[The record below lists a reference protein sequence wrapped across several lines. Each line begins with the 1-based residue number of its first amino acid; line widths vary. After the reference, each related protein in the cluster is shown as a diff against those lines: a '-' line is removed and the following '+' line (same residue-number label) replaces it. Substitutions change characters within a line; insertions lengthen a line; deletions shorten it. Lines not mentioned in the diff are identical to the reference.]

1 MPLLRRVV
9 VLVCQAALRARLDQ
23 QCVRKPVAKTS
34 SFAYGSSRYAIG
46 LESFVPLKS
55 SMIGVSAVGLTT
67 AALLVIDNHFTH
79 PQIVEHLAFG
89 YMLPI
94 AAVAMLFG
102 SAAGTVATA
111 VAALAAAFFLFPPKF
126 SFWIDDP
133 LHLAEVFWVAM
144 LGYLASKAAGGLL
157 RR

>member
-1 MPLLRRVV
+1 MTL
-9 VLVCQAALRARLDQ
+9 QSTANGM
-23 QCVRKPVAKTS
+23 AKAI
-34 SFAYGSSRYAIG
+34 SFAYGSSRYARPME
-46 LESFVPLKS
+46 LFVPLKS
-55 SMIGVSAVGLTT
+55 SMIGVSAVGLMT
-67 AALLVIDNHFTH
+67 AALLVVDRHFTH

-111 VAALAAAFFLFPPKF
+111 VSALAAGFFFFPPKF

-133 LHLAEVFWVAM
+133 IHLAELFWLAV
-144 LGYLASKAAGGLL
+144 LGYVASRAAGGLL
-157 RR
+157 RS

>member
-1 MPLLRRVV
+1 M
-9 VLVCQAALRARLDQ
+9 
-23 QCVRKPVAKTS
+23 AKAI

-79 PQIVEHLAFG
+79 PQIVEHLAFA

-111 VAALAAAFFLFPPKF
+111 VSALAAGFFFFSPKF
-126 SFWIDDP
+126 SFWIDNP
-133 LHLAEVFWVAM
+133 VQLAELFWLAV
-144 LGYLASKAAGGLL
+144 LGYVASRAAGGLL
-157 RR
+157 PR